1 MALVDVAGAG
11 QLRATWADIDITF
24 LVEDKIGATECA
36 IGARRLVPHRDVR
49 CDLTIDK
56 PFEQSDRAINGVAR
70 EAPRLQTKAVP
81 DALDHGPSDGNLHD
95 AIGTGAFGIDDD
107 PNLVVWACARA
118 RP

>member
-1 MALVDVAGAG
+1 MCHRGAPTCPTPG
-11 QLRATWADIDITF
+11 
-24 LVEDKIGATECA
+24 
-36 IGARRLVPHRDVR
+36 VR

-56 PFEQSDRAINGVAR
+56 PFEQSDRAIIGVAR

-81 DALDHGPSDGNLHD
+81 DALDHGPSDRNLHD